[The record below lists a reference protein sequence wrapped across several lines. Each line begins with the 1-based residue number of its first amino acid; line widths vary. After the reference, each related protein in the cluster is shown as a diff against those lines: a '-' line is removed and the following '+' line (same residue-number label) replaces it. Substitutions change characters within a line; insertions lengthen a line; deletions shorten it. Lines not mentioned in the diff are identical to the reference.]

1 MQPMCFRAGV
11 LGAGQMGAGIAATL
25 IRTGISTTMVDVSQD
40 ILDSGSA
47 HTGNLR
53 PAGARA
59 RPGRRMTRS
68 RPGLPRS

>member
-1 MQPMCFRAGV
+1 MQSMAFREGV
-11 LGAGQMGAGIAATL
+11 LGAGQIGTGIAATL
-25 IRTGISTTMVDVSQD
+25 IRSGVSTTMVDVNQD

-47 HTGNLR
+47 HPGNLR

-59 RPGRRMTRS
+59 RPGRWMTPS